1 MATRVHYENNSEI
14 GCFARLTSAYC
25 LVSVG
30 TSQNFFSVFE
40 GDLSE
45 HIPVVHCSIGG
56 NKIIGNM
63 LVGNRHG
70 LLVPCQTTDQ
80 ELQHLRNSL
89 PDSVKIRRVDERL
102 SALGNVIVCND
113 YVALIHPDL
122 DQETEEIVADVLQVE
137 VFRNTIASQTLVGTY
152 CCLTNRGALVHPR
165 TSAADQDELS
175 SLLQVPVVAGTVN
188 QGSSVIGGGLLVND
202 FCAYVGK
209 DTTATEISVIE
220 RIFHIG
226 DYQQEGGIM
235 DTEIR
240 DALIDTIS

>member
-1 MATRVHYENNSEI
+1 MATRIHYENNSEV

-30 TSQNFFSVFE
+30 TSQNFYSIFE
-40 GDLSE
+40 ADLSD

-70 LLVPCQTTDQ
+70 LLVPSQTTDQ

-89 PDSVKIRRVDERL
+89 PDSVRIRRVDERL
-102 SALGNVIVCND
+102 SALGNVVVCND
-113 YVALIHPDL
+113 HVALIHPDL

-152 CCLTNRGALVHPR
+152 CCLTNQGALVHPR

-202 FCAYVGK
+202 FC
-209 DTTATEISVIE
+209 EIGRAHV
-220 RIFHIG
+220 
-226 DYQQEGGIM
+226 
-235 DTEIR
+235 
-240 DALIDTIS
+240 